1 MLVGGVG
8 KEFNCP
14 RFYIGFGKNGLM
26 IGPPR
31 TVSQRQR
38 EHGRNSVKKI
48 RARVTT

>member
-1 MLVGGVG
+1 MLVEGAG

-26 IGPPR
+26 IWPPR
-31 TVSQRQR
+31 TVSQKQR

-48 RARVTT
+48 RESVTT